1 MDYRAEHITYRYSA
15 DGPDVLKDVT
25 MTIQKGK
32 VTAIV
37 GPSGCGKTTLLEIF
51 SGIIPKLITNGVL
64 SGTFEIPE
72 GAFVSAVSQNP
83 ENQLFGY
90 GVEDAIVFGME
101 NMGLPQE
108 EISERIEY
116 VLDLLNL
123 QYLRRR
129 SVANLSGGQRQAVC
143 IASVLAMNPD
153 ILLMDEPVSSLD
165 PNGKKMVR
173 GVLKQLAADD
183 NTVVIVDNNLVW
195 SADIVDHVIGLSDGK
210 VVFDGDRD
218 EFFKNFELQES
229 LGVIVPQ
236 EVEIYRELK
245 KHIPETEMFYTYE
258 GAKDEIDRLFRIEDL
273 KTPADADESS
283 AKADTS
289 AASDEYEDPIIRV
302 TGLTKAFN
310 DGFRALIDVDADI
323 PEGKVIAVMGQ
334 NGSGKTTFLKHLN
347 GLYRPTE
354 GDVLYRGES
363 VLAKTVAQISK
374 NIILVF
380 QHPEHMLFEETVEDE
395 LTFCA
400 RKQGNSYTK
409 EDIEEI
415 LEKYGLSEDRE
426 QFPLNLSMGKKHM
439 LTILSVLL
447 SSADVIMLDEPTLG
461 MDAFLIK
468 ELEELIASL
477 KKAGKTVIMISHE
490 IPLVFRVSDCALIL
504 GNGKKLAE
512 GDIDEISARE
522 ELFDSINIELPAAVR
537 LSNELGLEKVCR
549 KVPDF
554 VNSILECAERR

>member
-1 MDYRAEHITYRYSA
+1 MDYKAEHITYRYSE
-15 DGPDVLKDVT
+15 DGPDVLKDVS

-32 VTAIV
+32 ITAIV
-37 GPSGCGKTTLLEIF
+37 GPSGCGKTTLMEIF
-51 SGIIPKLITNGVL
+51 SGVIPKLITNGIL

-72 GAFVSAVSQNP
+72 GAFVSAVSQTP

-123 QYLRRR
+123 QYLRKR
-129 SVANLSGGQRQAVC
+129 SVANLSGGQRQSVC

-173 GVLKQLAADD
+173 EVLKQLAADD

-195 SADIVDHVIGLSDGK
+195 SADIVDHVIGLSGGQ

-218 EFFKNFELQES
+218 EFFNNFELQES

-245 KHIPETEMFYTYE
+245 RHIPEAEMFYTYD
-258 GAKDEIDRLFRIEDL
+258 GAKAEIEKLFRFEIPYAV
-273 KTPADADESS
+273 TPDMNDE
-283 AKADTS
+283 T
-289 AASDEYEDPIIRV
+289 PVINV
-302 TGLTKAFN
+302 TGLSKRFN
-310 DGFRALIDVDADI
+310 DGFNALIDINADI
-323 PEGKVIAVMGQ
+323 PDGKVVAIMGQ

-347 GLYRPTE
+347 GLLRPTA
-354 GDVLYRGES
+354 GDVCYRGAS
-363 VLAKTVAQISK
+363 ILTKTVARISK

-400 RKQGNSYTK
+400 RKQNTPYTK
-409 EDIEEI
+409 EEIDSI
-415 LEKYGLSEDRE
+415 LEKYSLAGERDL
-426 QFPLNLSMGKKHM
+426 FPLNLSMGKKHM

-461 MDAFLIK
+461 MDSFLIK

-477 KKAGKTVIMISHE
+477 KAAGKTVIMISHE
-490 IPLVFRVSDCALIL
+490 IPLVFRVSDYALIL
-504 GNGKKLAE
+504 GEGRKLSD
-512 GDIDEISARE
+512 GSIDAIALKED
-522 ELFDSINIELPAAVR
+522 LFDSINITLPAVVR
-537 LSNELGLEKVCR
+537 LSNELKLKRTC
-549 KVPDF
+549 KNVPDF
-554 VNSILECAERR
+554 VNCILECAKRR

>member
-1 MDYRAEHITYRYSA
+1 M
-15 DGPDVLKDVT
+15 
-25 MTIQKGK
+25 
-32 VTAIV
+32 
-37 GPSGCGKTTLLEIF
+37 SGV
-51 SGIIPKLITNGVL
+51 IPKLITNGVL
-64 SGTFEIPE
+64 SGAFHIPQ

-90 GVEDAIVFGME
+90 GVEDAIVFGLE
-101 NMGLPQE
+101 NLGIPQE
-108 EISERIEY
+108 EISDRVEY

-129 SVANLSGGQRQAVC
+129 SVANLSGGQRQSVC
-143 IASVLAMNPD
+143 IASVLAMEPD

-173 GVLKQLAADD
+173 GVLRQLAADD

-195 SADIVDHVIGLSDGK
+195 SADIVDHVIGLLDGK
-210 VVFDGDRD
+210 VVFDGKRD
-218 EFFKNFELQES
+218 DFFNDFELQEK

-245 KHIPETEMFYTYE
+245 KHVPDTKMFYTYE
-258 GAKDEIDRLFRIEDL
+258 GAKDEIGRLFSFSPEREEM
-273 KTPADADESS
+273 PEQ
-283 AKADTS
+283 
-289 AASDEYEDPIIRV
+289 AASEPIISV
-302 TGLTKAFN
+302 TGLTKRFN

-347 GLYRPTE
+347 GLLRPTE
-354 GDVLYRGES
+354 GDVRYRNES
-363 VLAKTVAQISK
+363 ILSKTVAQISK

-400 RKQGNSYTK
+400 RKQGNPWTK
-409 EDIEEI
+409 EDVDRI
-415 LEKYGLSEDRE
+415 LSQYGLTGDRE

-477 KKAGKTVIMISHE
+477 KASGKTVIIISHE
-490 IPLVFRVSDCALIL
+490 IPLVFRVSDSALIL
-504 GNGKKLAE
+504 GGGKKLAE
-512 GDIDEISARE
+512 GGIDEIAVKE

-537 LSNELGLEKVCR
+537 LSNEFGLKRICR
-549 KVPDF
+549 NVPDL